1 MESKKFNLNIEDIKK
16 ILIGACI
23 AMGGAFCTYLLQL
36 LPNVDFGQFT
46 PMVVAILSI
55 LVNALRKFIEGR

>member
-1 MESKKFNLNIEDIKK
+1 MSEKFSLNIEDTKK

-36 LPNVDFGQFT
+36 LPNIDFGQFT

-55 LVNALRKFIEGR
+55 LINTVRKTLEGK

>member
-1 MESKKFNLNIEDIKK
+1 MSEKYTLNLEDTKK

-36 LPNVDFGQFT
+36 LPNIDFGQFT

-55 LVNALRKFIEGR
+55 AINALRKFIEGK